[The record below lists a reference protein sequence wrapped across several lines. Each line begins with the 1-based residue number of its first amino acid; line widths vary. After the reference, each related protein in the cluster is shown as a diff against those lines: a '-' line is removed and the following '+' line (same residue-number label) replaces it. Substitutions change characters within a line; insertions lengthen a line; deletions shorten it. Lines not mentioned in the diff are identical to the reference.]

1 VLLEATAQ
9 GLVEVQLPV
18 GKVRVALA
26 DLVEV
31 PGEAPAPGGG
41 VTWTAGAGDDLAVE
55 LNVIGLTVEEAW
67 GRVERYLEDAMLGG
81 LDRVRIIHGKGT
93 GRLRKGLAELLKQ
106 HPLVAALHLA
116 TFDEGGAGATI
127 VELGPRDAGRA
138 APASPATPELKA
150 G

>member
-1 VLLEATAQ
+1 
-9 GLVEVQLPV
+9 
-18 GKVRVALA
+18 
-26 DLVEV
+26 
-31 PGEAPAPGGG
+31 
-41 VTWTAGAGDDLAVE
+41 VE

-106 HPLVAALHLA
+106 HPLVAAIHLA

-127 VELGPRDAGRA
+127 VELGPRDARPA
-138 APASPATPELKA
+138 APASAVAPELKA